1 MKQNYAT
8 SITQNPL
15 LEGRQL
21 ELFNHTGIQHK
32 PQILSSPGVSPKQ
45 RHRYRVVLGSEI
57 LGDFL
62 TLDEAIALSKPFNFK
77 SNNPSRS

>member
-21 ELFNHTGIQHK
+21 ELFNYTGIRHK

-45 RHRYRVVLGSEI
+45 HDRYRVVVGNEV
-57 LGDFL
+57 LGDQL
-62 TLDEAIALSKPFNFK
+62 TLDDVFQLAERGKQ
-77 SNNPSRS
+77 